1 MLQVAGLYSGYYHNR
16 EYTEILRNINMH
28 VDENEIVGILG
39 PNGSGK
45 STLIKSIIGDIYAS
59 RGDVLYNGKSIYSKN
74 NYHEYRNSTI
84 YVKQDSFNSLKPLK
98 TVNFQIGKLYNWKSF
113 DRQYVE
119 SIFMEL
125 NLKPEILNMKATQL
139 SDGMRHRVVIAMALL
154 KNPELL
160 VLDEPTT
167 GLDSISTHH
176 FLSILKGIK
185 KHSSV
190 LISSN
195 DVNALFEICDRVYIL
210 YGGQIIEDG
219 KYSAILESRFQ
230 PYTEMLFRYIPL
242 YSNRNIEYIS
252 VNNNKYNG
260 CVFINNCPF
269 HDQVCES
276 EITYETINDHGFR
289 CIRYPGW
296 KNDRA

>member
-125 NLKPEILNMKATQL
+125 NLEPEILNMKATQL
-139 SDGMRHRVVIAMALL
+139 SDGMRHRVVISMALL

-167 GLDSISTHH
+167 GLDSISTHN
-176 FLSILKGIK
+176 FLSILKDIK

-210 YGGQIIEDG
+210 YGGQIIEYG
-219 KYSAILESRFQ
+219 KYSGILESRYH

-242 YSNRNIEYIS
+242 YSNRNIEYVA
-252 VNNNKYNG
+252 VNNKKYNG
-260 CVFINNCPF
+260 CAFINNCPF
-269 HDQVCES
+269 QYQVCES

-289 CIRYPGW
+289 CIRYPEW
-296 KNDRA
+296 KDDRA